1 MKCLTIFS
9 VATLA
14 MAAVMIAPKP
24 VSAQDE
30 ASCKAYFQ
38 VLRAKPGTPGLQ
50 PGMDSGQK
58 RWWENTGRKKY
69 PGLCLSGCVTSNDK
83 PRYLVIWSNSKS
95 IGRSTVPTDQIYGE
109 RTNTLQRT
117 APKEWIYQPRWNVAS
132 VTILTVSY
140 DNGLELPPVYI
151 APAKRMLRVLWPS
164 SAKVLEAAVKY
175 LDQEPEFSL
184 TTSQRRIASD
194 DPAQP
199 ILSGENAPEEE
210 PAR

>member
-1 MKCLTIFS
+1 MKCITIFS

-14 MAAVMIAPKP
+14 MAVMTFAPKA
-24 VSAQDE
+24 VFAQDE

-38 VLRAKPGTPGLQ
+38 VLRAKAGTPGLQ

-58 RWWENTGRKKY
+58 RWWESTGRKKY
-69 PGLCLSGCVTSNDK
+69 PGLCLSGAVTSNEK

-95 IGRSTVPTDQIYGE
+95 IGRSTVPPEQIYGQ
-109 RTNTLQRT
+109 RSNTLQRT
-117 APKEWIYQPRWNVAS
+117 APKEWIYQPRWTVAS

-140 DNGLELPPVYI
+140 DNSLELPPVYF
-151 APAKRMLRVLWPS
+151 APGKRILRMLWPS

-175 LDQEPEFSL
+175 LNQEPAFSL

-194 DPAQP
+194 DAAQP
-199 ILSGENAPEEE
+199 ILSGENAPEE
-210 PAR
+210 PAK